1 MIPHP
6 TRHLL
11 GIPIHPGPS
20 SQLLSPPPGPGEDLV
35 DPPGWGNPPA
45 EAPNS
50 TRNPDPAGEDLTSST
65 TGPAGGGGAGSRPGS
80 STPEFF
86 KSRSKAYGAI
96 AGAAVTAIG
105 GWLNHLAAAHNEDEC
120 FLPDDDDLSDI
131 PPPLGRLAA
140 RRLRLGDIENLSD
153 IEDVGMALVG
163 VTAWLAKGV
172 SAAYTARRE
181 LKRLQPPAEDP
192 GPGQ

>member
-11 GIPIHPGPS
+11 GIPIPPGPS
-20 SQLLSPPPGPGEDLV
+20 SHLSPPPGPMEDLV
-35 DPPGWGNPPA
+35 DPPGWGSPPA
-45 EAPNS
+45 EAPSS
-50 TRNPDPAGEDLTSST
+50 TRNPDPAREDLTSST
-65 TGPAGGGGAGSRPGS
+65 TAPAGGAAGDSQPGI

-96 AGAAVTAIG
+96 AGAALTAIG
-105 GWLNHLAAAHNEDEC
+105 GWLNHLAAAHDEDEC
-120 FLPDDDDLSDI
+120 FLPDDDDLTDI

-140 RRLRLGDIENLSD
+140 RRLRLGNIENLTD
-153 IEDVGMALVG
+153 IEDLGMAVVG

-181 LKRLQPPAEDP
+181 LKRLTAEPSPAE
-192 GPGQ
+192 PGQ